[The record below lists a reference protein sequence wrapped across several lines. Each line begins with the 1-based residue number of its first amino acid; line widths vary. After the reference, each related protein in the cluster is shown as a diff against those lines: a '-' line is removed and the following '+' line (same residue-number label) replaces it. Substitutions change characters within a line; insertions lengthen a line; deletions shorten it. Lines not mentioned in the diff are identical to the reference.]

1 MKAVRFNGGRGKWK
15 EGWGGE
21 GWRQEEEEERERDR
35 NRLETAQ
42 PQAMSSGQI
51 HDPCLHIKLY
61 LN

>member
-1 MKAVRFNGGRGKWK
+1 MEEEGSGRRGGVGRDGDK
-15 EGWGGE
+15 EE
-21 GWRQEEEEERERDR
+21 EEEEERERDR